1 MQYDGENQ
9 EKIEGGM
16 SPPCAKSL
24 RLLIFKQ
31 NPTKMKTTLRFFL
44 TLILFI
50 SGHTIVSAQMTADSV
65 PPGMFA
71 VNPNVALSV
80 APCTTSDTMSF
91 DINCDNSHDMIL
103 RLYKGATV
111 IDGAN
116 TAYLY
121 MLNDSI
127 EVIKDTSGMVSGY
140 ARPHYFNAGDA
151 LVPAANSMWANDSV
165 YQFGDYGCMSCTGP
179 WSQSNMYIAL
189 RKAGQ
194 TSWMKISFNLM
205 DGGSCVTPITISV
218 QLILS
223 PCMIDDVPSI
233 ANETGLEVNP
243 NPFSET
249 TILSTD
255 QPLRNGTL
263 IVYNSFGQIV
273 RQSDNLEG
281 QSITFNR
288 DNLPEGVYFLSLS
301 DEGEMISVRKIIV
314 AD

>member
-1 MQYDGENQ
+1 
-9 EKIEGGM
+9 
-16 SPPCAKSL
+16 
-24 RLLIFKQ
+24 
-31 NPTKMKTTLRFFL
+31 MKTTLRFLFI
-44 TLILFI
+44 LILFI
-50 SGHTIVSAQMTADSV
+50 SGHTIVSAQITADSV

-71 VNPNVALSV
+71 VNPYVSLSV
-80 APCTTSDTMSF
+80 APCTTADTMSF
-91 DINCDNSHDMIL
+91 DINCDNSHDVIF

-116 TAYLY
+116 TAFLY
-121 MLNDSI
+121 ILNDSI
-127 EVIKDTSGMVSGY
+127 EVCKDTGGMVSGY

-151 LVPAANSMWANDSV
+151 LVPPANSMWGTDSV

-179 WSQSNMYIAL
+179 SSQTNMYIAY

-194 TSWMKISFNLM
+194 TGWMKVSFSLT
-205 DGGSCVTPITISV
+205 DGGSCVAPITFSV
-218 QLILS
+218 QLILL
-223 PCMIDDVPSI
+223 PCLPSDVPSLT
-233 ANETGLEVNP
+233 NETNLEVNP

-263 IVYNSFGQIV
+263 VVYNSFGQIV

-281 QSITFNR
+281 QSITFHR

-301 DEGEMISVRKIIV
+301 DEGEMISVRKVVI